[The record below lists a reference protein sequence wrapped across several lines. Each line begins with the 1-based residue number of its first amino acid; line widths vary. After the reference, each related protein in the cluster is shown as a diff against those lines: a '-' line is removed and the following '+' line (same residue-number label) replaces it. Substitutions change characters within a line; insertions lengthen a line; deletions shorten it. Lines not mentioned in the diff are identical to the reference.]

1 MNTCMICGEEISREQ
16 SVKEYREYLGNL
28 KENKKMKITTTNN
41 RIRKMLMGMGVDPSL
56 LGYKYLIDAVSL
68 VYSDRGCLDKMTSVL
83 YPRVAEM
90 NETTS
95 SRAERAIR
103 HAIERISDFN
113 PYVYELFPAPPANGS
128 DKYTNSQFIAY
139 CAEILKMED
148 DEKEASEN
156 A

>member
-16 SVKEYREYLGNL
+16 AVKEYREYLGNL
-28 KENKKMKITTTNN
+28 KENKQMKITTTNN
-41 RIRKMLMGMGVDPSL
+41 RIRKMLMGIGVDPSL

-68 VYSDRGCLDKMTSVL
+68 VYSDRGYLEQITKSL
-83 YPRVAEM
+83 YPVVSKM
-90 NETTS
+90 NDTTP

-113 PYVYELFPAPPANGS
+113 PYFYELFPAPPACGS

-148 DEKEASEN
+148 DEMEVSEN